1 MKCPSCGE
9 EFKATPVDG
18 RVTCPGCGKTLKVK
32 VKAKT
37 EEKATPVEKKEVAT
51 QKPKKAEPKPV
62 EPKDDEFDN
71 DEWGEEWGDEA
82 PAKKS
87 AKEPAKVPAKAPKKK
102 PVAEDTYDEDEDDDF
117 DSEDDDFDPAPK
129 KKAATKKKE
138 AFDYDDEDED
148 EDEDFDPAPRSK
160 AKPRREVGMDNEL
173 MGTDLLTFKDALIGM
188 LIGVIPCVGI
198 ILLLLSVF
206 GVIFKN
212 KPSIRNMH
220 KAILVIAVALSVF
233 AFLVSALTGSLVVS
247 LLK

>member
-37 EEKATPVEKKEVAT
+37 EEKATPVEKKEVEPP
-51 QKPKKAEPKPV
+51 KPKKAEPKPV
-62 EPKDDEFDN
+62 EPKNDSFDEDDD
-71 DEWGEEWGDEA
+71 WGDAWGDEA

-87 AKEPAKVPAKAPKKK
+87 APAPVKAPKKK
-102 PVAEDTYDEDEDDDF
+102 PVAEDTYEEDEEDNDF
-117 DSEDDDFDPAPK
+117 DSEDDDFEPAPK
-129 KKAATKKKE
+129 KKAAPKKKE
-138 AFDYDDEDED
+138 AFNYDDDDEDD
-148 EDEDFDPAPRSK
+148 DFDPAPSSK
-160 AKPRREVGMDNEL
+160 AKPKKDVGMSNEI
-173 MGTDLLTFKDALIGM
+173 MDTDLLTFKDALIGM

-206 GVIFKN
+206 GVIFKD
-212 KPSIRNMH
+212 KPSVRNMH
-220 KAILVIAVALSVF
+220 KAILVIGVAFFVF
-233 AFLVSALTGSLVVS
+233 TFLVSAFTGSLVVN

>member
-37 EEKATPVEKKEVAT
+37 EDKETPVAKKEVVPT
-51 QKPKKAEPKPV
+51 KPKKAEPKPV
-62 EPKDDEFDN
+62 EPKEDEFDN
-71 DEWGEEWGDEA
+71 DEWGDEWGDETS
-82 PAKKS
+82 AKKS
-87 AKEPAKVPAKAPKKK
+87 EQTPAKVHKKK
-102 PVAEDTYDEDEDDDF
+102 PVAEDTYDEDEEDNDF

-129 KKAATKKKE
+129 KKAAPKKKE
-138 AFDYDDEDED
+138 AFDYEDED
-148 EDEDFDPAPRSK
+148 EDEDFDPAPKSK
-160 AKPRREVGMDNEL
+160 AKPKREAGMNNEI

-206 GVIFKN
+206 GVIFKD
-212 KPSIRNMH
+212 KPSVRNMH

>member
-37 EEKATPVEKKEVAT
+37 EEKETPVAKKEVSL

-62 EPKDDEFDN
+62 EPKDNDEFDD
-71 DEWGEEWGDEA
+71 DEWGDEWGDEA

-87 AKEPAKVPAKAPKKK
+87 AKAPAKVHKKK
-102 PVAEDTYDEDEDDDF
+102 PVAEDTYDEDEEDDDF

-129 KKAATKKKE
+129 KKAVQKKKE
-138 AFDYDDEDED
+138 TSDYDDEDE
-148 EDEDFDPAPRSK
+148 EDEEDEEFDPAPKSK
-160 AKPRREVGMDNEL
+160 AKPKREAVMNNEI
-173 MGTDLLTFKDALIGM
+173 MGTDLLTFKDALIGL

-206 GVIFKN
+206 GVIFKD
-212 KPSIRNMH
+212 KPSVRNMH
-220 KAILVIAVALSVF
+220 KAILVIAIALSVF
-233 AFLVSALTGSLVVS
+233 AFLVSALTGSLVVN